1 METELILYKLQ
12 KYQDKLA
19 ENKFSQNSQNV
30 IYQQKIKFY
39 LNELEGGG

>member
-19 ENKFSQNSQNV
+19 ENSQNV

-39 LNELEGGG
+39 LNELEGGGIK